1 MNCEICG
8 NKIIDIRTIRI
19 DTGILRVCNSCSRLG
34 KQMSSNLNSNKSR
47 IVRDKKNSLDNFAYD
62 DELVVNYGNII
73 RQSREKK
80 GLSHE
85 ALGLQINEKAS
96 ILKKLESQKLQP
108 PDQLTKKLERFLNV
122 KLLRKNEVSS

>member
-8 NKIIDIRTIRI
+8 NKIIDIITIRI

-73 RQSREKK
+73 RQSREK
-80 GLSHE
+80 
-85 ALGLQINEKAS
+85 
-96 ILKKLESQKLQP
+96 LESQKLQP

-122 KLLRKNEVSS
+122 KLLRKNEDSS